1 MELLP
6 FGDLPA
12 YKPRNF
18 VPADFKV
25 SDWDV
30 IEPLFNQLEND
41 LESCESSG
49 SLEAWLLKVSEIG
62 AILDEDGSR
71 RYIAMTCHTSSDE
84 AKGAYLDFVENIEPH
99 LKERFF
105 QLAKKFVSHPQRENL
120 PKERYEILNRD
131 WQSMVDL
138 FREENVPLETEES
151 KLGQQYQEKMG
162 ALTVEFQGEEKT
174 LVQMGVYLQET
185 DRSVRQEAWERVAGR
200 RLQVSEEC
208 DRQFDDLKDLRI
220 QIAANAGFGDYR
232 DFKHVAKGRFD
243 YQPEDCFKFHEA
255 VEKVVMPAYN
265 EMLAGRRSKL
275 GLDTLRPWDTSVDP
289 DGLEPLRPFTE
300 VEEMV
305 AKTKGIFDQVD
316 GELATGFQTMRDG
329 QLLDLANRKGKAP
342 GGYQSSLPEA
352 RLPFIFM
359 NSVGLQRDVE
369 TLLHEAG
376 HAFHTLAAQD
386 EDIHEYQHA
395 PLEFCEVASMSMELV
410 GNEHLEEFYSHD
422 DCVRARRQHLEG
434 IIGLFPWIATVDA
447 FQHWI
452 YTHPKHT
459 LEERDEAWNGLLDR
473 FGGDIDWSGHE
484 KARTKMWH
492 RQSHIFLVPFYY
504 IEYGIAQL
512 GALGVW
518 NNSKT
523 DRALALSDYKKAL
536 ALGGSRPLPELF
548 AAANIPFQFDTEAFK
563 PLVEL
568 IQSELAALK

>member
-6 FGDLPA
+6 FGDLPPYRA
-12 YKPRNF
+12 RAF
-18 VPADFKV
+18 VPADLK
-25 SDWDV
+25 
-30 IEPLFNQLEND
+30 IENWETIAPLFDQLE
-41 LESCESSG
+41 SSIDECA
-49 SLEAWLLKVSEIG
+49 SVEDLEAWLLKVSELG

-71 RYIAMTCHTSSDE
+71 RYIAMTCHTSVDE

-105 QLAKKFVSHPQRENL
+105 KLATKFVAHPERGNL
-120 PKERYEILNRD
+120 PEARYEILNRD

-162 ALTVEFQGEEKT
+162 GLTVEFQGEEKT

-185 DRSVRQEAWERVAGR
+185 DRSVREEAWKLVANR
-200 RLQVSEEC
+200 RLEVADEC
-208 DRQFDDLKDLRI
+208 DAQFEQLKALRMK
-220 QIAANAGFGDYR
+220 IAGNAGYSDYR
-232 DFKHVAKGRFD
+232 DYKHIAKGRFD

-255 VEKVVMPAYN
+255 VETVVMPAYN
-265 EMLAGRRSKL
+265 ALLAERRSKL
-275 GLDTLRPWDTSVDP
+275 GLESVRPWDTSVDP
-289 DGLEPLRPFTE
+289 DGLEPLKPFTE
-300 VEEMV
+300 VEDMV
-305 AKTKGIFDQVD
+305 SKTKAIFDHVD
-316 GELATGFQTMRDG
+316 DELAGGFQTMRDRK
-329 QLLDLANRKGKAP
+329 LLDLANRKGKAP

-359 NSVGLQRDVE
+359 NAVGLQRDVE

-376 HAFHTLAAQD
+376 HAFHTLAAQE

-410 GNEHLEEFYSHD
+410 GNEHLEEFYSEE

-434 IIGLFPWIATVDA
+434 IISLFPWIATVDA

-452 YTHPKHT
+452 YTNPDHSV
-459 LEERDEAWNGLLDR
+459 EERDAAWNGLLDR

-484 KARTKMWH
+484 LARTKMWH
-492 RQSHIFLVPFYY
+492 RQTHIFLVPFYY

-518 NNSKT
+518 NNSKS
-523 DRALALSDYKKAL
+523 DRSKALADYKQAL

-548 AAANIPFQFDTEAFK
+548 AAANIPFRFDTEAFK
-563 PLVEL
+563 PLIDLV
-568 IQSELAALK
+568 QSELAALK